1 MSLLNPALIFG
12 LACAAIP
19 IVLHLMMRAK
29 PKKLLFPAL
38 RLIQKRRRQNVRRIR
53 LRHLWLLLL
62 RVFVLAILVAALLRP
77 SLPAAQYGL
86 NFTESLTL
94 AIILATAVAAY
105 FLIMARWRRQGVA
118 NHVIASRRTSLR
130 GILGVVGL
138 LLCLLL
144 IGWPYQKRVAAAI
157 TAPLPEVSPD
167 LPVAAVFLF
176 DTSQSMEYRQD
187 GKTRLDEVKT
197 LANEHLSTLP
207 RQSRIAVADSSGTLP
222 VLFQADVAGAQKRI
236 ESLETSP
243 KFVPLNDRLRA
254 ALRLQE
260 DDRKRTLEAAG
271 QNATGAATDR
281 LIREVYI
288 FTDLSRSAWTEVS
301 AKLLREELER
311 LAWASVYLI
320 DVGVEEP
327 RNIALTGLRL
337 PNEEVS
343 GDGNLVVE
351 ASVVSQGF
359 DGQKVTVEFYTH
371 GLNSEPVERGQSTV
385 ELKNGTG
392 QPLQFA
398 AEVTNENILLGEMRL
413 VTSDPLAI
421 DNQLQFT
428 IGTRPPLRVLLIA
441 PAPNARAQGVED
453 GAAFELFTL
462 LTTSGVEVDFL
473 PAHKLDTAELA
484 ATDIVVLVNVPAPS
498 ERTWKQLHQFVSAGG
513 GLIGFLG
520 SAAFDGGRGIQVAPW
535 TTPEALAVL
544 PGKLD
549 VVRLFRKPCGLDV
562 KDTGNPL
569 LAVPELN
576 VQGVA
581 AEVARIPV
589 WKCWNVEPADDA
601 RVIVRYTDDRSTP
614 AIVERAIGR
623 GRAALFTTAGN
634 LEFDERK
641 RWNLLAKEWPFF
653 VLVNRLALF
662 ITGRTDAKF
671 NFSANDA
678 IMLENDREN
687 PVRDYLLRKPA
698 GAQLPGNAAADS
710 DSIWIEDAN
719 ELGHYLIKS
728 RGEGR
733 PISFSVNHDSGESN
747 FSRVTTSDLDNL
759 LGEGRY
765 SVARDVES
773 LTRSVTAGRLGVE
786 VFPIILG
793 IVLILFCLELLSANQ
808 FYEADNDAA
817 SHE

>member
-38 RLIQKRRRQNVRRIR
+38 RLIQKCRRQNVRRIR

-62 RVFVLAILVAALLRP
+62 RVFVLAILVAALMRP

-86 NFTESLTL
+86 NFKESLTL
-94 AIILATAVAAY
+94 GIILAAAVAAY
-105 FLIMARWRRQGVA
+105 FLIMARWRKQGVA

-144 IGWPYQKRVAAAI
+144 IGWPYQQRVAAAI

-176 DTSQSMEYRQD
+176 DTSQSMEYRQE
-187 GKTRLDEVKT
+187 GRTRLDEVKV

-260 DDRKRTLEAAG
+260 DDRKRTMSAAG
-271 QNATGAATDR
+271 QDATGLATDR

-288 FTDLSRSAWTEVS
+288 FTDLSRSAWTE
-301 AKLLREELER
+301 ATGKLLREELER
-311 LAWASVYLI
+311 LPWASVYLI
-320 DVGVEEP
+320 DVGVDEP
-327 RNIALTGLRL
+327 RSIALTGLKL
-337 PNEEVS
+337 SDEEVS
-343 GDGNLVVE
+343 SDGEFVIE
-351 ASVVSQGF
+351 ATVVSQGF
-359 DGQKVTVEFYTH
+359 DGQEVTVEFYTH

-385 ELKNGTG
+385 VLKNGSG

-398 AEVTNENILLGEMRL
+398 AEVTNEKILLGEMRL

-421 DNQLQFT
+421 DNQLRFT

-441 PAPNARAQGVED
+441 PARNAGAQGVED
-453 GAAFELFTL
+453 GPAFELFNL
-462 LTTSGVEVDFL
+462 LTASGVDVKFL
-473 PAHKLDTAELA
+473 PAHKLDSAELT

-520 SAAFDGGRGIQVAPW
+520 SAAFDGGRGIQVGAW

-549 VVRLFRKPCGLDV
+549 VVRLFRNPCGLDV

-569 LAVPELN
+569 LAEFN

-581 AEVARIPV
+581 ADVAQIPV
-589 WKCWNVEPADDA
+589 WKCWHVEPADDA
-601 RVIVRYTDDRSTP
+601 RVMVRFTDDRSTP
-614 AIVERAIGR
+614 AVVERAIGR

-641 RWNLLAKEWPFF
+641 QWNRLPGEWPFF

-678 IMLENDREN
+678 IVLENNGER
-687 PVRDYLLRKPA
+687 PIRDYLLRKPA
-698 GAQLPGNAAADS
+698 GAQLPGSVAADS

-719 ELGHYLIKS
+719 ELGHYLIKP
-728 RGEGR
+728 RGDGR

-747 FSRVTTSDLDNL
+747 FSRVTPTDLDNL

-786 VFPIILG
+786 VFPLILG

-808 FYEADNDAA
+808 FYEADNEAA
-817 SHE
+817 SDQ

>member
-62 RVFVLAILVAALLRP
+62 RVFVLAILVAALMRP

-86 NFTESLTL
+86 NFKESLTL
-94 AIILATAVAAY
+94 GLILAAAVAAY
-105 FLIMARWRRQGVA
+105 FLIMARWRKQGVA

-187 GKTRLDEVKT
+187 GKTRLDEVKV

-260 DDRKRTLEAAG
+260 DDRKRTMSAAG
-271 QNATGAATDR
+271 QSASGPASDR

-288 FTDLSRSAWTEVS
+288 FTDLSRSAWTEAS
-301 AKLLREELER
+301 GKLLREELER
-311 LAWASVYLI
+311 LVWASIYLI

-327 RNIALTGLRL
+327 RSIALAGLKL
-337 PNEEVS
+337 SDEEVS
-343 GDGNLVVE
+343 SDGEFVVE

-359 DGQKVTVEFYTH
+359 DGQEVTIEFYTH
-371 GLNSEPVERGQSTV
+371 GLNNEPVERGQSTV
-385 ELKNGTG
+385 ELKDGTG

-398 AEVTNENILLGEMRL
+398 AEVTSEEILLGEMRL

-421 DNQLQFT
+421 DNQLRFT
-428 IGTRPPLRVLLIA
+428 IGTRLPLRVLLIA
-441 PAPNARAQGVED
+441 PAPSARAQGVED
-453 GAAFELFTL
+453 GAAFALFTL
-462 LTTSGVEVDFL
+462 LTASGVEVEFL
-473 PAHKLDTAELA
+473 PAHKFDTAELT

-498 ERTWKQLHQFVSAGG
+498 QRTWKQLHQFVSSGG

-520 SAAFDGGRGIQVAPW
+520 SAAFDGGRGIQVGPW

-549 VVRLFRKPCGLDV
+549 VVRLFRNPCGLDV
-562 KDTGNPL
+562 KDAGNPL
-569 LAVPELN
+569 LAEFD
-576 VQGVA
+576 VQGAAADVA
-581 AEVARIPV
+581 QIPV

-601 RVIVRYTDDRSTP
+601 RVMVRFTDDRSTP
-614 AIVERAIGR
+614 AVVERAIGR

-641 RWNLLAKEWPFF
+641 QWNRLPAASPFF

-662 ITGRTDAKF
+662 IAGRTDAKF

-678 IMLENDREN
+678 IMLENDRER
-687 PVRDYLLRKPA
+687 PVRDYLLRKPS

-710 DSIWIEDAN
+710 DSIWIDDAD
-719 ELGHYLIKS
+719 ELGHYLIKP

-733 PISFSVNHDSGESN
+733 AISFSVNHDSGESN
-747 FSRVTTSDLDNL
+747 FSRVTTTDLDNL

-786 VFPIILG
+786 VFPLILG

-808 FYEADNDAA
+808 FYEADSEAA
-817 SHE
+817 SDQ

>member
-1 MSLLNPALIFG
+1 MSLLNPALVFG

-19 IVLHLMMRAK
+19 VVLHLMMRAK

-62 RVFVLAILVAALLRP
+62 RVFVLAILVAALMRP

-94 AIILATAVAAY
+94 AIILAAAVAAY
-105 FLIMARWRRQGVA
+105 FLIMARWRQQGVA

-260 DDRKRTLEAAG
+260 DDRKRTLAAAG
-271 QNATGAATDR
+271 QNATGSATDR

-327 RNIALTGLRL
+327 RSIALTGLKL
-337 PNEEVS
+337 SDEEVS
-343 GDGNLVVE
+343 SDGEFVVE

-359 DGQKVTVEFYTH
+359 EGQEVTVEFYTH

-385 ELKNGTG
+385 ELKNGVG

-398 AEVTNENILLGEMRL
+398 AEVTKEKILLGEMRL

-441 PAPNARAQGVED
+441 PASNARAQGVED

-462 LTTSGVEVDFL
+462 LTASGVEVNFL
-473 PAHKLDTAELA
+473 PAHKLDTAELT

-498 ERTWKQLHQFVSAGG
+498 ERNWKQLHQFVSAGG

-520 SAAFDGGRGIQVAPW
+520 SAAFDGGRGIQVGPW
-535 TTPEALAVL
+535 TTPEALAIL

-569 LAVPELN
+569 LTEFN
-576 VQGVA
+576 FQGVGA
-581 AEVARIPV
+581 DVAQIPV

-601 RVIVRYTDDRSTP
+601 RVMVRFTDDRSTP
-614 AIVERAIGR
+614 AVVERGIGR
-623 GRAALFTTAGN
+623 GRSALFTTAGN

-641 RWNLLAKEWPFF
+641 QWNRLAGEWPFF

-671 NFSANDA
+671 NFSANDP
-678 IMLENDREN
+678 IILENDREN

-719 ELGHYLIKS
+719 ELGHYLIKP

-733 PISFSVNHDSGESN
+733 PISFSVNHDPGESN
-747 FSRVTTSDLDNL
+747 FSRVTTTDLDNL

-786 VFPIILG
+786 VFPLILG

-808 FYEADNDAA
+808 FYEADNEAA
-817 SHE
+817 SDQ

>member
-62 RVFVLAILVAALLRP
+62 RVFVLSILVAALMRP

-86 NFTESLTL
+86 NFKESLTL
-94 AIILATAVAAY
+94 ALILAAAVAAY
-105 FLIMARWRRQGVA
+105 FLIMARWRKQGVA
-118 NHVIASRRTSLR
+118 NHVLASRRTSLR

-144 IGWPYQKRVAAAI
+144 IGWPYQQRVAAAI

-187 GKTRLDEVKT
+187 GKTRLDEVKV

-243 KFVPLNDRLRA
+243 KFVALNDRLRA

-260 DDRKRTLEAAG
+260 DDRKRTMSAAG
-271 QNATGAATDR
+271 QSPTGPATDR

-288 FTDLSRSAWTEVS
+288 FTDLSRSAWTE
-301 AKLLREELER
+301 ATGKLLREELER

-320 DVGVEEP
+320 DVGVDEP
-327 RNIALTGLRL
+327 RSIALTGLKL
-337 PNEEVS
+337 SDEEVS
-343 GDGNLVVE
+343 SDGEFVVE

-359 DGQKVTVEFYTH
+359 DGQEVIVEFYTH

-385 ELKNGTG
+385 VLKNGSG

-398 AEVTNENILLGEMRL
+398 AEVTDEEILLGEMRL

-421 DNQLQFT
+421 DNQLRFT

-441 PAPNARAQGVED
+441 PARNAGAQGVEN
-453 GAAFELFTL
+453 GPAFVLFTL
-462 LTTSGVEVDFL
+462 LTSSGVEVEFL
-473 PAHKLDTAELA
+473 PAHKFDTAELT

-520 SAAFDGGRGIQVAPW
+520 SAAFDGGRGIQVGAW
-535 TTPEALAVL
+535 TTPEALTVL

-549 VVRLFRKPCGLDV
+549 VVRLFRNPCGLDV

-569 LAVPELN
+569 LAEFD
-576 VQGVA
+576 VQGAAADVA
-581 AEVARIPV
+581 QIPV
-589 WKCWNVEPADDA
+589 WKCWHVEPADDA
-601 RVIVRYTDDRSTP
+601 RVMVRFTDDRSTP
-614 AIVERAIGR
+614 AVVERGIGR

-634 LEFDERK
+634 LAFDERK
-641 RWNLLAKEWPFF
+641 QWNRLPASSPFF

-678 IMLENDREN
+678 IMLENDRERSI
-687 PVRDYLLRKPA
+687 RDYLLRKPA
-698 GAQLPGNAAADS
+698 GAQLPGSVAADS
-710 DSIWIEDAN
+710 GSIWIEDAN
-719 ELGHYLIKS
+719 ELGHYLIKPK
-728 RGEGR
+728 GDGR
-733 PISFSVNHDSGESN
+733 AISFSVNHDSGESN
-747 FSRVTTSDLDNL
+747 FSKVTTTDLDNL

-786 VFPIILG
+786 VFPLILG

-808 FYEADNDAA
+808 FYEADNEAA
-817 SHE
+817 SDQ

>member
-62 RVFVLAILVAALLRP
+62 RVFVLAILVAALMRP

-86 NFTESLTL
+86 NFKESLTL
-94 AIILATAVAAY
+94 ALILAAAVAAY
-105 FLIMARWRRQGVA
+105 FLIMARWRKQGVA
-118 NHVIASRRTSLR
+118 NHVLASRRTSLR

-144 IGWPYQKRVAAAI
+144 IGWPYQQRVAAAI

-187 GKTRLDEVKT
+187 GKTRLDEVKV

-243 KFVPLNDRLRA
+243 KFVALNDRLRA

-260 DDRKRTLEAAG
+260 DDRKRTMSAAG
-271 QNATGAATDR
+271 QSPTGPATDR

-288 FTDLSRSAWTEVS
+288 FTDLSRSAWTE
-301 AKLLREELER
+301 ATGKLLREELER

-320 DVGVEEP
+320 DVGVDEP
-327 RNIALTGLRL
+327 RSIALTGLKL
-337 PNEEVS
+337 SDEEVS
-343 GDGNLVVE
+343 SDGEFVVE

-359 DGQKVTVEFYTH
+359 DGQEVTVEFYTH

-385 ELKNGTG
+385 VLKNGSG

-398 AEVTNENILLGEMRL
+398 AEVTDEEILLGEMRL

-421 DNQLQFT
+421 DNQLRFT

-441 PAPNARAQGVED
+441 PARNAGAQGVEN
-453 GAAFELFTL
+453 GPAFVLFTL
-462 LTTSGVEVDFL
+462 LTSSGVEVEFL
-473 PAHKLDTAELA
+473 PAHKFDTAELT
-484 ATDIVVLVNVPAPS
+484 ATDIVVVVNVPAPS

-520 SAAFDGGRGIQVAPW
+520 SAAFDGGRGIQVGAW
-535 TTPEALAVL
+535 TTPEALTVL

-549 VVRLFRKPCGLDV
+549 VVRLFRNPCGLDV

-569 LAVPELN
+569 LAEFD
-576 VQGVA
+576 VQGAAADVA
-581 AEVARIPV
+581 QIPV
-589 WKCWNVEPADDA
+589 WKCWHVEPADDA
-601 RVIVRYTDDRSTP
+601 RVMVRFTDDRSTP
-614 AIVERAIGR
+614 AVVERGIGR

-634 LEFDERK
+634 LAFDERK
-641 RWNLLAKEWPFF
+641 QWNRLPASSPFF

-678 IMLENDREN
+678 IMLENDRERSI
-687 PVRDYLLRKPA
+687 RDYLLRKPA
-698 GAQLPGNAAADS
+698 GAQLPGSVAADS
-710 DSIWIEDAN
+710 GSIWIEDAN
-719 ELGHYLIKS
+719 ELGHYLIKPK
-728 RGEGR
+728 GDGR
-733 PISFSVNHDSGESN
+733 AISFSVNHDSGESN
-747 FSRVTTSDLDNL
+747 FSKVTTTDLDNL

-786 VFPIILG
+786 VFPLILG

-808 FYEADNDAA
+808 FYEADNEAA
-817 SHE
+817 SDQ

>member
-38 RLIQKRRRQNVRRIR
+38 RLIQKCRRQNVRRIR

-62 RVFVLAILVAALLRP
+62 RVFVLAILVAALMRP

-86 NFTESLTL
+86 NFKESLTL
-94 AIILATAVAAY
+94 GIILAAAVAAY
-105 FLIMARWRRQGVA
+105 FLIMARWRKQGVA

-138 LLCLLL
+138 LLCILL
-144 IGWPYQKRVAAAI
+144 IGWPYQQRVAAAI

-176 DTSQSMEYRQD
+176 DTSQSMEYRQE
-187 GKTRLDEVKT
+187 GRTRLDEVKV

-260 DDRKRTLEAAG
+260 DDRKRTMSAAG
-271 QNATGAATDR
+271 QDATGLATDR

-288 FTDLSRSAWTEVS
+288 FTDLSRSAWTEAS

-320 DVGVEEP
+320 DVGVDEP
-327 RNIALTGLRL
+327 RSIALTGLKL
-337 PNEEVS
+337 SDEEVS
-343 GDGNLVVE
+343 SDGEFVVE

-359 DGQKVTVEFYTH
+359 DGQEVTVEFYTH

-385 ELKNGTG
+385 VLKNGAG

-398 AEVTNENILLGEMRL
+398 AEVTNEEILLGEMRL

-421 DNQLQFT
+421 DNQLRFT

-441 PAPNARAQGVED
+441 PARNAGAQGVEN
-453 GAAFELFTL
+453 GPAFVLFTL
-462 LTTSGVEVDFL
+462 LTSSGVEVEFL
-473 PAHKLDTAELA
+473 PAHKLDTAELT

-520 SAAFDGGRGIQVAPW
+520 SAAFDGGRGIQVGAW
-535 TTPEALAVL
+535 TTPEALTVL

-549 VVRLFRKPCGLDV
+549 VVRLFRNPCGLDV

-569 LAVPELN
+569 LAEFD
-576 VQGVA
+576 VQGAAADVA
-581 AEVARIPV
+581 QIPV
-589 WKCWNVEPADDA
+589 WKCWHVEPADDA
-601 RVIVRYTDDRSTP
+601 RVMVRFTDDRSTP
-614 AIVERAIGR
+614 AIVERGIGR

-641 RWNLLAKEWPFF
+641 QWNRLPASSPFF

-671 NFSANDA
+671 NFYANDA
-678 IMLENDREN
+678 IMLENDRERSI
-687 PVRDYLLRKPA
+687 RDYLLRKPA
-698 GAQLPGNAAADS
+698 GAQLPGSVAADS
-710 DSIWIEDAN
+710 GSIWIEDAN
-719 ELGHYLIKS
+719 ELGHYLIKPK
-728 RGEGR
+728 GDGR
-733 PISFSVNHDSGESN
+733 AISFSVNHDSGESN
-747 FSRVTTSDLDNL
+747 FSKVTTTDLNNL

-786 VFPIILG
+786 VFPLILG

-808 FYEADNDAA
+808 FYEADNEAA
-817 SHE
+817 SDQ

>member
-62 RVFVLAILVAALLRP
+62 RVFVLAILVAALMRP

-86 NFTESLTL
+86 NFKESLTL
-94 AIILATAVAAY
+94 AVILAAAAAAY
-105 FLIMARWRRQGVA
+105 FLIMARWRKQGIA

-187 GKTRLDEVKT
+187 GKTRLDEVKE
-197 LANEHLSTLP
+197 LANKHLSTLP

-260 DDRKRTLEAAG
+260 DDRKRTLAAAG
-271 QNATGAATDR
+271 QNATGLATDR
-281 LIREVYI
+281 LIREIYI
-288 FTDLSRSAWTEVS
+288 FTDLSRSAWTEAS

-327 RNIALTGLRL
+327 RSIALAGLKL
-337 PNEEVS
+337 SDEEVS
-343 GDGNLVVE
+343 SDGGFVVE
-351 ASVVSQGF
+351 GSVVSQGF
-359 DGQKVTVEFYTH
+359 DGQEVTIEFYTH

-385 ELKNGTG
+385 KLKNGTG

-398 AEVTNENILLGEMRL
+398 AEVTSEKILLGEMRL

-441 PAPNARAQGVED
+441 PAPSARAQGVED
-453 GAAFELFTL
+453 GAGFELFTL
-462 LTTSGVEVDFL
+462 LTSSGVEVKFL
-473 PAHKLDTAELA
+473 PAHKLDTAELTG
-484 ATDIVVLVNVPAPS
+484 TDIVVLVNVPAPS

-520 SAAFDGGRGIQVAPW
+520 SAAFDGGRGIQVGPW

-549 VVRLFRKPCGLDV
+549 VVRLFRNPCGLDV
-562 KDTGNPL
+562 KDAGNPL
-569 LAVPELN
+569 LAEFD
-576 VQGVA
+576 VQGAAADVA
-581 AEVARIPV
+581 LIPV

-601 RVIVRYTDDRSTP
+601 RVMVRFTDDRSTP
-614 AIVERAIGR
+614 AVVERGIGR

-641 RWNLLAKEWPFF
+641 QWNGLARTSPFF

-671 NFSANDA
+671 NFYANDA
-678 IMLENDREN
+678 VILENDRER
-687 PVRDYLLRKPA
+687 PIRDYLLRKPS

-719 ELGHYLIKS
+719 ELGHYLIKP

-747 FSRVTTSDLDNL
+747 FSRVTTTDLDNL
-759 LGEGRY
+759 FGEGRY

-786 VFPIILG
+786 VFPLILG

-817 SHE
+817 SDQ

>member
-62 RVFVLAILVAALLRP
+62 RVFVLAILVAALMRP

-86 NFTESLTL
+86 NFEESLTL
-94 AIILATAVAAY
+94 GIILAAAVAAY
-105 FLIMARWRRQGVA
+105 FLIMTRWRKQGVA

-130 GILGVVGL
+130 GILGVIGL

-187 GKTRLDEVKT
+187 GKTRLDEVKV

-260 DDRKRTLEAAG
+260 DDRKRTMSAAG
-271 QNATGAATDR
+271 QSPTGPATDR

-288 FTDLSRSAWTEVS
+288 FTDLSRSAWTE
-301 AKLLREELER
+301 ATGKLLREELER

-320 DVGVEEP
+320 DVGVDEP
-327 RNIALTGLRL
+327 RSIALTGLKL
-337 PNEEVS
+337 SDEEVS
-343 GDGNLVVE
+343 SDGEFVIE

-359 DGQKVTVEFYTH
+359 DGQEVTVEFYTH

-385 ELKNGTG
+385 ELKNRAG

-398 AEVTNENILLGEMRL
+398 AEVTNEEILLGEMRL

-421 DNQLQFT
+421 DNQLRFT

-441 PAPNARAQGVED
+441 PAPNSRAQGVED
-453 GAAFELFTL
+453 GPAFELFNL
-462 LTTSGVEVDFL
+462 LTASGVEVKFL
-473 PAHKLDTAELA
+473 PAHKFDTAELT

-498 ERTWKQLHQFVSAGG
+498 QRTWKQLHQFVSGGG

-520 SAAFDGGRGIQVAPW
+520 SAAFDGGRGIQVGAW
-535 TTPEALAVL
+535 TTPEALTVL

-549 VVRLFRKPCGLDV
+549 VVRLFRNPCGLDV

-569 LAVPELN
+569 LAEFN

-581 AEVARIPV
+581 ADVAQIPV
-589 WKCWNVEPADDA
+589 WKCWHVEPADDA
-601 RVIVRYTDDRSTP
+601 RVMVRFTDDRSTP
-614 AIVERAIGR
+614 AVVERGIGR

-641 RWNLLAKEWPFF
+641 QWNRLPGEWPFF

-678 IMLENDREN
+678 IMLENDRERSI
-687 PVRDYLLRKPA
+687 RDYLLRKPA
-698 GAQLPGNAAADS
+698 GAQLPGSVAADS

-719 ELGHYLIKS
+719 ELGHYLIKPK
-728 RGEGR
+728 GDGR
-733 PISFSVNHDSGESN
+733 AISFSVNHDSGESN
-747 FSRVTTSDLDNL
+747 FSKVTTTDLDNL

-786 VFPIILG
+786 VFPLILG

-808 FYEADNDAA
+808 FYEADSDAA
-817 SHE
+817 SDE

>member
-12 LACAAIP
+12 FACAAIP

-62 RVFVLAILVAALLRP
+62 RVFVLAILVAALMRP

-86 NFTESLTL
+86 NFKESLTL
-94 AIILATAVAAY
+94 GLILAAAVAAY
-105 FLIMARWRRQGVA
+105 FLIMARWRKQGVA

-187 GKTRLDEVKT
+187 GKTRLDEVKV

-260 DDRKRTLEAAG
+260 DDRKRTMSAAG
-271 QNATGAATDR
+271 QSASGPASDR

-288 FTDLSRSAWTEVS
+288 FTDLSRSAWTEAS
-301 AKLLREELER
+301 GKLLREELER
-311 LAWASVYLI
+311 LVWASIYLI

-327 RNIALTGLRL
+327 RSIALAGLKL
-337 PNEEVS
+337 SDEEVS
-343 GDGNLVVE
+343 SDGEFVVE
-351 ASVVSQGF
+351 GSVVSQGF
-359 DGQKVTVEFYTH
+359 DGQEVTIEFYTH

-385 ELKNGTG
+385 ELKDGTG

-398 AEVTNENILLGEMRL
+398 AEVTSEEILLGEMRL

-441 PAPNARAQGVED
+441 PAPNSRAQGVED
-453 GAAFELFTL
+453 GPAFALFTL
-462 LTTSGVEVDFL
+462 LTTSGVEVEFL
-473 PAHKLDTAELA
+473 PAHKFDTAELT

-498 ERTWKQLHQFVSAGG
+498 QRTWKQLHQFVSSGG

-520 SAAFDGGRGIQVAPW
+520 SAAFDGGRGIQVGPW

-549 VVRLFRKPCGLDV
+549 VVRLFRNPCGLDV
-562 KDTGNPL
+562 KDAGNPL
-569 LAVPELN
+569 LAEFD
-576 VQGVA
+576 VQGAAADVA
-581 AEVARIPV
+581 QIPV

-601 RVIVRYTDDRSTP
+601 RVMVRFTDDRSTP
-614 AIVERAIGR
+614 AVVERAIGR

-641 RWNLLAKEWPFF
+641 QWNRLPAASPFF

-662 ITGRTDAKF
+662 IAGRTDAKF

-678 IMLENDREN
+678 IMLENDRER
-687 PVRDYLLRKPA
+687 PVRDYLLRKPS
-698 GAQLPGNAAADS
+698 GAQLPGNAATDS

-719 ELGHYLIKS
+719 ELGHYLIKP

-733 PISFSVNHDSGESN
+733 AISFSVNHDSGESN
-747 FSRVTTSDLDNL
+747 FSRVTTTDLDNL

-786 VFPIILG
+786 VFPLILG

-808 FYEADNDAA
+808 FYEADNEAA
-817 SHE
+817 SDQ